1 MAEWPAEE
9 MAPAESA
16 PSDIARPVSAEGS
29 RTLAELS
36 SIEKGLLLIRAL
48 AGSHDGMTLAEVASA
63 TGLNRST
70 IYRLSQIL
78 EKGGWV
84 QASGSRDG
92 PRRVAVGPT
101 MLGLSILISN
111 TYNTT
116 ARLQPVIDRLAS
128 SVLETV
134 HVGVLEQREI
144 VHIARAVPESRTPF
158 VAEMGTRDAAHWTAL
173 GKALLSTMDPTDVR
187 RLYPGE
193 TLPRRTPATLG
204 SVTDLLADLGRI
216 RERGYAVDDEESR
229 PGVRCVAAPVFGP
242 AGQMMFAV
250 SVTSAPARLAGDQL
264 DNVIEAVKGC
274 AALLTTSF
282 GGSAS
287 AGHRPAAVSK

>member
-1 MAEWPAEE
+1 MTEWSAEQ
-9 MAPAESA
+9 MSTAESA
-16 PSDIARPVSAEGS
+16 PSETPRPTSAESS
-29 RTLAELS
+29 RGLAELS

-48 AGSHDGMTLAEVASA
+48 AASRDGMTLAEVASV

-70 IYRLSQIL
+70 IYRLSEIL
-78 EKGGWV
+78 EKGGWI
-84 QASGSRDG
+84 QAPGSRDG

-111 TYNTT
+111 TYDTT
-116 ARLQPVIDRLAS
+116 ARLQPVIDRLAA
-128 SVLETV
+128 SVVETV
-134 HVGVLEQREI
+134 HVGVLEQSEI
-144 VHIARAVPESRTPF
+144 VHIARAVPESGTPF
-158 VAEMGTRDAAHWTAL
+158 AAEMGTRDAAHWTAL
-173 GKALLSTMDPTDVR
+173 GKALLSTMDPNDVR

-204 SVTDLLADLGRI
+204 SVSDLLADLGRI
-216 RERGYAVDDEESR
+216 RERGYALDDEESR
-229 PGVRCVAAPVFGP
+229 PGVRCVGAPVFGP
-242 AGQMMFAV
+242 AGQVMFAV

-282 GGSAS
+282 GGSAAAS
-287 AGHRPAAVSK
+287 RRPAAVGE